1 MKLQDN
7 YTESALLSQR
17 AKMAIKRTIFRVCS
31 FEELLPM
38 ETTILKR
45 IDGVKTREEVE
56 KMFTQIKAKKV
67 FEKNLKKALTNN

>member
-1 MKLQDN
+1 MKLQEN
-7 YTESALLSQR
+7 YTESNLLSER
-17 AKMAIKRTIFRVCS
+17 AKMAIKRIIFRVCS
-31 FEELLPM
+31 FEDLLPM

-67 FEKNLKKALTNN
+67 FEKNLKKCLTK